1 MIILNHDF
9 YRDDIKSV
17 NDLLE
22 QLEKVN
28 FMMRLDESRTPT
40 AFKCATVS
48 SAELKLLRKV
58 KNVIRKGRLQSL
70 EKDKIIFQDNSEIA
84 ASNDYLYIDCTSNGL
99 GKRPSVPIF
108 NGKNICLQSIHL
120 CQQVFSAAALG
131 ALEARFSDNDEVIT
145 EGIK

>member
-1 MIILNHDF
+1 MIVLNHDF

-145 EGIK
+145 EGVK